1 MRILPLGLLLLG
13 ILTTATAA
21 LNRRRPRRFQD
32 EIIDDQKAVE
42 TNTRPLH
49 KTVLPKTD
57 RSKRFYA
64 KPVRKHKDNQPTNI
78 KIHYIPDKDDDD
90 EEEEVHRTY
99 EETHEHINDEPDQP
113 SRKREQAPQASEH
126 HMRMQ
131 HHPHMN
137 PGGMPLGDSNMPE
150 ESKNHEIEDHK
161 EKVKVKHHHHHHHH
175 NHVKHIVKKVPVEKI
190 VHVPV
195 EKIVHVPKPYPVEK
209 IVEKKVEKIV
219 EKKVPVE
226 FPKCLYFGISDSLT
240 SSIETFNN
248 RRQQL
253 RESLAT
259 IWGRL
264 TTANFR

>member
-1 MRILPLGLLLLG
+1 MGLLLLG

-32 EIIDDQKAVE
+32 EILNDQKAVE
-42 TNTRPLH
+42 SSSRPVH
-49 KTVLPKTD
+49 KISPKPAD
-57 RSKRFYA
+57 RSKRYFA
-64 KPVRKHKDNQPTNI
+64 KPPRKLKAPPTNI
-78 KIHYIPDKDDDD
+78 KIHYIPDKDDE

-99 EETHEHINDEPDQP
+99 EETHEHVNDEVDEPMG
-113 SRKREQAPQASEH
+113 KREQVQASEH

-131 HHPHMN
+131 HHPHIN
-137 PGGMPLGDSNMPE
+137 PGGMPLEDSNMAE
-150 ESKNHEIEDHK
+150 ESKNHEVEEHK

-209 IVEKKVEKIV
+209 VVEKKVEKIV

-226 FPKCLYFGISDSLT
+226 VSRFFD
-240 SSIETFNN
+240 F
-248 RRQQL
+248 
-253 RESLAT
+253 
-259 IWGRL
+259 
-264 TTANFR
+264 F

>member
-1 MRILPLGLLLLG
+1 MG

-21 LNRRRPRRFQD
+21 LNKRRPRRFQD
-32 EIIDDQKAVE
+32 EILNDQKAVE
-42 TNTRPLH
+42 SSTRPVH
-49 KTVLPKTD
+49 KVLPQKPD
-57 RSKRFYA
+57 RSKRFFA
-64 KPVRKHKDNQPTNI
+64 KPLRKHKDQNQPTNI
-78 KIHYIPDKDDDD
+78 KIHYIPDNDED

-113 SRKREQAPQASEH
+113 PPPARKREQAPQASEQH
-126 HMRMQ
+126 IRMQ

-137 PGGMPLGDSNMPE
+137 PGGMPLGDSNMQA
-150 ESKNHEIEDHK
+150 ESKNHEIEEHK
-161 EKVKVKHHHHHHHH
+161 EKIKVKHHHHHHHH

-226 FPKCLYFGISDSLT
+226 VSFLFFIRELFVSFKKGFVFMALT
-240 SSIETFNN
+240 SQN
-248 RRQQL
+248 L
-253 RESLAT
+253 
-259 IWGRL
+259 
-264 TTANFR
+264 